1 MYLNFLK
8 IFLLIIVFLIWLY
21 LLSVCKRAKVNSLRF
36 FLGSIGTFL
45 IGIIFIKPY
54 AVIFLNYILTSFVGI
69 FGNATGLFKTLYS
82 MSAIFV
88 NTDIGGLLLQIDVE
102 CSGIIEII
110 AFISLIL
117 FFDVYNIYEKLVYSM
132 IGVFYIIIANA
143 IRIITIS
150 LIVYCFG
157 YDSYNIAHSYIG
169 RILFYLLSISMYFYV
184 FTKPQINS
192 MKVGNFN
199 YQ

>member
-8 IFLLIIVFLIWLY
+8 IFLLTITFLIWLY

-69 FGNATGLFKTLYS
+69 FGNITGLFKTLYS

-88 NTDIGGLLLQIDVE
+88 YTDIGGLLLQIDVE
-102 CSGIIEII
+102 CSGIIEIM

-117 FFDVYNIYEKLVYSM
+117 FFDVYNIYEKIIYSL
-132 IGVFYIIIANA
+132 IGIFYIIMANA

-150 LIVYCFG
+150 SIVYCFG
-157 YDSYNIAHSYIG
+157 YDSYHIAHSYIG